1 MSAMSN
7 YLENK
12 VLDYVLR
19 DTADWAPTAVYLAL
33 HTADPAEDGSGA
45 EVSGGSYAR
54 QAITFNAA
62 HATNGTIDNSSAEE
76 FTNMPACTVSHIG
89 IWDASSSGN
98 LLFYGA
104 VTASK
109 AAVAAAPV
117 AIALVSVRPLSSTF
131 TFSSPPS
138 SPPGGVIFN
147 PDWGIL
153 SSPP

>member
-1 MSAMSN
+1 MAAMSN

-19 DTADWAPTAVYLAL
+19 DQADWAPAAVYLSL
-33 HTADPAEDGSGA
+33 HTADPTDAGTGA

-62 HATNGTIDNSSAEE
+62 HATAGTIDNSSVEE

-89 IWDASSSGN
+89 VWDAASSGN
-98 LLFYGA
+98 LLFFGA

-109 AAVAAAPV
+109 AVGAGDT
-117 AIALVSVRPLSSTF
+117 ISLSAGSLDIT
-131 TFSSPPS
+131 
-138 SPPGGVIFN
+138 
-147 PDWGIL
+147 L
-153 SSPP
+153 A